1 MPKKLLNG
9 VTGSIEAG
17 KMTALMGPSG
27 SGKSTLMD
35 VLSGRKSQGKID
47 GQILFG
53 GRPPKKTFILRYCA
67 YVEQFDSLLGQVR
80 RLEIQARTQ
89 VARVVDGV
97 VDGWW
102 MDGWSMGGG
111 WGRGPRSCSSF
122 CSSHSAPP
130 FPLVLQLTVREML
143 TYHAYMKRSYRE
155 DRQKIKDKVEKTLK
169 DLGIAHVA
177 DTIIGTALT
186 KGISGGQAKRV
197 SIGLA
202 LVTEPL
208 VLFLDEPTSGLV
220 R

>member
-102 MDGWSMGGG
+102 MGS
-111 WGRGPRSCSSF
+111 RPSF
-122 CSSHSAPP
+122 LLILLFFTFRPP
-130 FPLVLQLTVREML
+130 LPLGAAVNR
-143 TYHAYMKRSYRE
+143 
-155 DRQKIKDKVEKTLK
+155 
-169 DLGIAHVA
+169 
-177 DTIIGTALT
+177 
-186 KGISGGQAKRV
+186 
-197 SIGLA
+197 
-202 LVTEPL
+202 P
-208 VLFLDEPTSGLV
+208 
-220 R
+220 